1 MAAKPIPDGY
11 HTLTT
16 YLIVKD
22 SKAAMA
28 FYTKAFGAKEILRLS
43 MPDGSIAHAE
53 MKVGDSHFMLSDENE
68 QWGNKSP
75 KTLGGTPVGL
85 AIYVDD
91 CDQVFDR
98 AVAAGATIE
107 RPVMDQFYG
116 DRSGTLFDLDG
127 HKWTIGTHKIDMSPA
142 EMQKAMD
149 EWLKSMGM

>member
-11 HTLTT
+11 HTLTC

-28 FYTKAFGAKEILRLS
+28 FYAKAFGATEVLRLS

-75 KTLGGTPVGL
+75 KSLGGSPIGL

-91 CDQVFDR
+91 CDAVFNQ
-98 AVAAGATIE
+98 AVAAGATVE
-107 RPVMDQFYG
+107 RPVVDQFYG
-116 DRSGTLFDLDG
+116 DRSGTVLDPDG
-127 HKWTIGTHKIDMSPA
+127 HKWTIGTHKVDMSTA

-149 EWLKSMGM
+149 EWMKSMGG